1 MWKPISV
8 LRKAGVSLLK
18 ARGKSSLRIPVFPV
32 LPVSTC
38 PGLSPSA
45 ATASSCTFLFCPLKR
60 KSCCPFWFHAGSISR
75 IAGNFAVK
83 ESVAKALGTGFAGFG
98 MTDIEVFR
106 DEKGRPCAV
115 LRGGAER
122 RFRELGGRAVHVS
135 ISDTKE
141 YCIAVAILEG

>member
-1 MWKPISV
+1 MILGTGTDLVEIGRIRQACGRGPAFERRV
-8 LRKAGVSLLK
+8 LTERERAV
-18 ARGKSSLRIPVFPV
+18 
-32 LPVSTC
+32 C
-38 PGLSPSA
+38 
-45 ATASSCTFLFCPLKR
+45 
-60 KSCCPFWFHAGSISR
+60 AGSISR

-98 MTDIEVFR
+98 MTDIEVLR